1 MDLWSSQVSI
11 VSGCLGGCQC
21 IWEQFG
27 NHEGQSIEATNFLPI
42 FIALNP
48 WIALIG
54 SAQAEEFRR
63 LYQIIP
69 LPGEAAEFFV
79 DSPRQILA
87 ALAKRK
93 FILVQKGSGSCCV
106 TPAEVVRS
114 ELREL
119 RSAQA
124 DPRGQSVWHHVENL
138 C

>member
-1 MDLWSSQVSI
+1 M
-11 VSGCLGGCQC
+11 
-21 IWEQFG
+21 
-27 NHEGQSIEATNFLPI
+27 PI

-87 ALAKRK
+87 GLAKRK

-114 ELREL
+114 ELRN
-119 RSAQA
+119 STQA
-124 DPRGQSVWHHVENL
+124 DLGSKPVASCREFMLNL
-138 C
+138 ASHEVYRN

>member
-1 MDLWSSQVSI
+1 
-11 VSGCLGGCQC
+11 
-21 IWEQFG
+21 
-27 NHEGQSIEATNFLPI
+27 
-42 FIALNP
+42 
-48 WIALIG
+48 
-54 SAQAEEFRR
+54 
-63 LYQIIP
+63 

-138 C
+138 CWTLQAMRFIEIEISTRIL